1 MIPLERYK
9 FICRHFDENFSASI
23 AMLASLLNVSHMTV
37 RRDIQHLE
45 KTGS

>member
-1 MIPLERYK
+1 
-9 FICRHFDENFSASI
+9 
-23 AMLASLLNVSHMTV
+23 MLASLLNVSHMTV